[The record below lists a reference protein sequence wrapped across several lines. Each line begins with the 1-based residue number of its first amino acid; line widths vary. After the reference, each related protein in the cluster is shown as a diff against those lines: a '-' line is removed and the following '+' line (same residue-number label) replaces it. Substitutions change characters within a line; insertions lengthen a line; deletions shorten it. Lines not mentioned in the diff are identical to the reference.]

1 MREFQVWWR
10 NSFLRV
16 RPLAPTTRTTAKRAR
31 KQRGLAIAALV
42 PIKRNRLGY
51 QIPSQSDNGSYVVN
65 LDDEPFCSCPDFEKR
80 QEPCKHIYA
89 TSYALQRETHSW
101 KETKAAPDDIEAAP
115 EPKSY
120 WQVYNL
126 AQVNEQEMFG
136 ILLRGTCAIPCPCR
150 PRRVGERAV
159 PRTH

>member
-1 MREFQVWWR
+1 MMD
-10 NSFLRV
+10 
-16 RPLAPTTRTTAKRAR
+16 LALIPTALGPNDPDDGEEGR

-89 TSYALQRETHSW
+89 TSY
-101 KETKAAPDDIEAAP
+101 
-115 EPKSY
+115 
-120 WQVYNL
+120 
-126 AQVNEQEMFG
+126 
-136 ILLRGTCAIPCPCR
+136 R
-150 PRRVGERAV
+150 PPAGNA
-159 PRTH
+159 